1 MKLALLIEYDGTRFA
16 GWQTQRDHPKGRS
29 VQAEIERGLHQ
40 LFARQITAH
49 GAGRTDAGVHAR
61 GMVAHVEIPI
71 EEFPLFFKEGA
82 ASMSDHA
89 GGFPK
94 LLMAINATT
103 AEDIAIRDLRPVAD
117 DFHAR
122 HSALTREYRYAI
134 KRERTAIDRHFVW
147 AIRRDVDFEKLAAS
161 AVILPGE
168 HDFTSFSKRT
178 SDVKHYRCIVESARW
193 EFHGTTFALT
203 IRANRFVRGMVRALV
218 GAMVQVGQGSLTLKE
233 FETLLR
239 EPRELWRAKYIA
251 PAHGL
256 VLEGIEYP
264 ERFGLWHIGEF
275 PSPSGERSIA
285 HEARE
290 AK

>member
-1 MKLALLIEYDGTRFA
+1 MLIFNFLKLALLIEYDGTDFA

-29 VQAEIERGLHQ
+29 VQGEIERGLHQ
-40 LFARQITAH
+40 LFARHITVH

-61 GMVAHVEIPI
+61 GMVAHIEFPDEIPI
-71 EEFPLFFKEGA
+71 TLQ
-82 ASMSDHA
+82 
-89 GGFPK
+89 K

-103 AEDIAIRDLRPVAD
+103 PEDIAIRDLRPVTE

-122 HSALTREYRYAI
+122 HSALAREYRYTI
-134 KRERTAIDRHFVW
+134 KRERTAIDRNFVW
-147 AIRRDVDFEKLAAS
+147 AVRRDVEFEKLERSAS
-161 AVILPGE
+161 LLIGE

-178 SDVKHYRCIVESARW
+178 SDVKHYRCIVASARW

-203 IRANRFVRGMVRALV
+203 LRANRFVRGMVRALV
-218 GAMVQVGQGSLTLKE
+218 GAMVRVGQGTLSIDE

-256 VLEGIEYP
+256 VLEGVEYP
-264 ERFGLWHIGEF
+264 ERFGLWRIGEVL
-275 PSPSGERSIA
+275 
-285 HEARE
+285 AR
-290 AK
+290 